1 MRINATRII
10 FSSDWHF
17 GVRSNNLEWFEISK
31 DYFENFFLPW
41 LDENIREGDV
51 FYCLGDVFDNRQTMN
66 LMVASYAIDLF
77 ERIAQRLPVYIIV
90 GNHDIY
96 RKNTNDISS
105 VDILRHIK
113 NVHVYKEPEVH
124 EFKKSRCLL
133 MPWRRDKEHEKE
145 TLAAH
150 KNIDWVFCHSE
161 VRGLRVN
168 PNPYVIHEGGNSVEI
183 YSGYKG
189 MYSGHIHYAQRNKN
203 VTFVG
208 NIFQMTRSDRNNPKG
223 VWTLE
228 PDTGVEGFYE
238 NTRSPKFLKY
248 SIESLYEKTIDE
260 LRKEFENNFVDIKVD
275 RATFSNYNVSLLL
288 NLLEG
293 SARSIQT
300 EVYESEEAESQT
312 LADEINDYDVINISK
327 RYIESSSYDDTL
339 KERLLSTVENLY
351 QKVNQE

>member
-1 MRINATRII
+1 MKIAAERII

-17 GVRSNNLEWFEISK
+17 GLRSNNLEWFEITK

-41 LDENIREGDV
+41 LDNNVKEGDI

-66 LMVASYAIDLF
+66 LMIASYAIDLF
-77 ERIAQRLPVYIIV
+77 ERIGRKLPVYIIV

-113 NVHVYKEPEVH
+113 NVTVYKEPEIH
-124 EFKKSRCLL
+124 EFKNSRCLL
-133 MPWRRDKEHEKE
+133 MPWRRDKDHEKE
-145 TLAAH
+145 TLDSY
-150 KNIDWVFCHSE
+150 KKIDYVFCHSE
-161 VRGLRVN
+161 VKGLRVN

-183 YSGYKG
+183 YRGYKG
-189 MYSGHIHYAQRNKN
+189 MYSGHIHYSQRNKN

-208 NIFQMTRSDRNNPKG
+208 NIFQMTRSDRNNTKG
-223 VWTLE
+223 IWTLE
-228 PDTGVEGFYE
+228 PNTGVETFIE
-238 NTRSPKFLKY
+238 NSYSPKFIKY
-248 SIESLYEKTIDE
+248 NIESLFDKTIEE
-260 LRKEFENNFVDIKVD
+260 LREEFKNNFIDIKVD

-300 EVYESEEAESQT
+300 EVYEGEDGEISNEE
-312 LADEINDYDVINISK
+312 EISNDYDIMNISK
-327 RYIESSSYDDTL
+327 RFIDSSNYDEKI
-339 KERLLSTVENLY
+339 KERLLTSVESLY

>member
-1 MRINATRII
+1 MKINADRII

-17 GVRSNNLEWFEISK
+17 GIRSNNLEWFEIAK

-41 LDENIREGDV
+41 LDENVKEGDV
-51 FYCLGDVFDNRQTMN
+51 FYCLGDVFDNRQTIN

-77 ERIAQRLPVYIIV
+77 ERISSKIPVYIIV

-113 NVHVYKEPEVH
+113 NITVYKEPEVH

-133 MPWRRDKEHEKE
+133 MPWRRDKDHEKE
-145 TLAAH
+145 TLESY
-150 KNIDWVFCHSE
+150 KKIDWVFCHSE

-168 PNPYVIHEGGNSVEI
+168 PNPYVLHESGNSVEI

-223 VWTLE
+223 IWTLE
-228 PDTGVEGFYE
+228 PDTGVEVFYE
-238 NTRSPKFLKY
+238 NNHSPKFLKY
-248 SIESLYEKTIDE
+248 SIESLFERTIDD
-260 LRKEFENNFVDIKVD
+260 LRLEFKNNFVDIKVD
-275 RATFSNYNVSLLL
+275 RSTFSNYNVSLLL

-300 EVYESEEAESQT
+300 EVYEREGEEAELEAEESS
-312 LADEINDYDVINISK
+312 DYDIMNISR
-327 RYIESSSYDDTL
+327 RYIDSSSFDEKT
-339 KERLLSTVENLY
+339 KERLLSTVEQLY

>member
-1 MRINATRII
+1 MANRII

-17 GVRSNNLEWFEISK
+17 GIRSNNLEWFEIAK

-41 LDENIREGDV
+41 LDDNVKEGDV

-77 ERIAQRLPVYIIV
+77 ERIGQRLPVYIIV

-96 RKNTNDISS
+96 RKNSNDISS

-113 NVHVYKEPEVH
+113 NVTVYKEPEVH
-124 EFKKSRCLL
+124 TFGKTKCLL

-145 TLAAH
+145 TLNSY
-150 KNIDWVFCHSE
+150 KKIDYVFCHSE

-183 YSGYKG
+183 YEGYKG
-189 MYSGHIHYAQRNKN
+189 MYSGHIHYSQRNKN

-208 NIFQMTRSDRNNPKG
+208 NIFQMTRSDRNNAKG
-223 VWTLE
+223 IWTLE
-228 PDTGVEGFYE
+228 PETGVETFVE
-238 NTRSPKFLKY
+238 NNHSPKFIKY
-248 SIESLYEKTIDE
+248 GIESLFEKTIDE
-260 LRKEFENNFVDIKVD
+260 LREEFKNNFIDIKVD

-300 EVYESEEAESQT
+300 EVFERDEDTENEIEEMS
-312 LADEINDYDVINISK
+312 NDYDIMNIS
-327 RYIESSSYDDTL
+327 RRFIDSSNYDEKI
-339 KERLLSTVENLY
+339 KERLLTSVESLY

>member
-1 MRINATRII
+1 MKVNADRII

-17 GVRSNNLEWFEISK
+17 GIRSNNLEWFEIAK

-41 LDENIREGDV
+41 LDENVKEGDV
-51 FYCLGDVFDNRQTMN
+51 FYCLGDVFDNRQTIN

-77 ERIAQRLPVYIIV
+77 ERIARRLPVYIIV

-105 VDILRHIK
+105 VDILRHIR
-113 NVHVYKEPEVH
+113 NVTVYKEPEVH

-145 TLAAH
+145 TLDSH
-150 KNIDWVFCHSE
+150 KKIDWVFCHSE

-168 PNPYVIHEGGNSVEI
+168 PNPYVVHEGGNSVEI
-183 YSGYKG
+183 YSSYKG
-189 MYSGHIHYAQRNKN
+189 MYSGHIHYSQRNKN

-223 VWTLE
+223 IWTLI
-228 PDTGVEGFYE
+228 PDTGVEEFHE
-238 NTRSPKFLKY
+238 NTHSPKFLKY
-248 SIESLYEKTIDE
+248 SIESLFEKTIEE
-260 LRKEFENNFVDIKVD
+260 LKEEFRNNFVDIKVD
-275 RATFSNYNVSLLL
+275 RSTFSNYNVSLLL

-300 EVYESEEAESQT
+300 EVYENESEDSEIAS
-312 LADEINDYDVINISK
+312 DEVNDYDIMNISR
-327 RYIESSSYDDTL
+327 RYIDSSSYDDRT
-339 KERLLSTVENLY
+339 KERLLSTVEQLY

>member
-1 MRINATRII
+1 MKIKANRII
-10 FSSDWHF
+10 FTSDWHF
-17 GVRSNNLEWFEISK
+17 GIRSNNLEWFEIAK

-41 LDENIREGDV
+41 LDQNVKEGDV

-77 ERIAQRLPVYIIV
+77 ERIGHRLPVYVIV

-105 VDILRHIK
+105 VDILRHIQ
-113 NVHVYKEPEVH
+113 NVTVYKEPEVH
-124 EFKKSRCLL
+124 EFKGSKCLL
-133 MPWRRDKEHEKE
+133 MPWRRDSQHEKE
-145 TLAAH
+145 TLESY
-150 KNIDWVFCHSE
+150 KGIDYVFCHSE

-168 PNPYVIHEGGNSVEI
+168 PNPYVLHEGGNSVETFEK
-183 YSGYKG
+183 YKG
-189 MYSGHIHYAQRNKN
+189 MYSGHIHYSQRTKN

-223 VWTLE
+223 IWTLE
-228 PDTGVEGFYE
+228 PDTGIE
-238 NTRSPKFLKY
+238 NFFENSYSPKFIKY
-248 SIESLYEKTIDE
+248 SIESLFDRSIEE
-260 LRKEFENNFVDIKVD
+260 LQEEFKNNFIDIKVD

-300 EVYESEEAESQT
+300 EVFENDSEEQGFD
-312 LADEINDYDVINISK
+312 DELSSDYDVMNISK
-327 RYIESSSYDDTL
+327 KYIEACSYDEKT
-339 KERLLSTVENLY
+339 KERLFKTVESLY

>member
-1 MRINATRII
+1 MKINADRII

-17 GVRSNNLEWFEISK
+17 GIRSNNLEWFEIAK

-41 LDENIREGDV
+41 LEDNAKEGDV
-51 FYCLGDVFDNRQTMN
+51 FYCLGDVFDNRQTIN

-77 ERIAQRLPVYIIV
+77 ERIARKVPVYIIV

-105 VDILRHIK
+105 VDILRHIQ
-113 NVHVYKEPEVH
+113 NVTVYKEPEVH

-145 TLAAH
+145 TLDSY
-150 KNIDWVFCHSE
+150 KKIDWVFCHSE
-161 VRGLRVN
+161 IKGLRVN
-168 PNPYVIHEGGNSVEI
+168 PNPYVLHESGNSVEI
-183 YSGYKG
+183 YRNYKG
-189 MYSGHIHYAQRNKN
+189 MYSGHIHYAQRNNN

-223 VWTLE
+223 IWTLE
-228 PDTGVEGFYE
+228 PDTGVEVFYE
-238 NTRSPKFLKY
+238 NDHSPKFLKY
-248 SIESLYEKTIDE
+248 TIESLFERTIDD
-260 LRKEFENNFVDIKVD
+260 LKSEFKKNFVDIKVD
-275 RATFSNYNVSLLL
+275 RSTFSNYNVSLLL

-300 EVYESEEAESQT
+300 EVYEREGEEVELEAEEAS
-312 LADEINDYDVINISK
+312 DYDIMNISK
-327 RYIESSSYDDTL
+327 RYIDSSSFDEKV
-339 KERLLSTVENLY
+339 KERLLSTVEQLY

>member
-1 MRINATRII
+1 MANRII

-17 GVRSNNLEWFEISK
+17 GIRSNNLEWFEIAK

-41 LDENIREGDV
+41 LDDNVKEGDV

-77 ERIAQRLPVYIIV
+77 ERIGQRLPVYIIV

-96 RKNTNDISS
+96 RKNSNDISS

-113 NVHVYKEPEVH
+113 NVTVYKEPEVH
-124 EFKKSRCLL
+124 TFGKTKCLL

-145 TLAAH
+145 TLNSY
-150 KNIDWVFCHSE
+150 KKIDYVFCHSE

-183 YSGYKG
+183 YEGYKG
-189 MYSGHIHYAQRNKN
+189 MYSGHIHYSQRNKN

-208 NIFQMTRSDRNNPKG
+208 NIFQMTRSDRNNSKG
-223 VWTLE
+223 IWTLE
-228 PDTGVEGFYE
+228 PEKGVETFVE
-238 NTRSPKFLKY
+238 NNHSPKFIKY
-248 SIESLYEKTIDE
+248 SIESLFEKTIDE
-260 LRKEFENNFVDIKVD
+260 LREEFKNNFIDIKVD
-275 RATFSNYNVSLLL
+275 RTTFSNYNVSLLL

-300 EVYESEEAESQT
+300 EVFERDEDSESEIEEMS
-312 LADEINDYDVINISK
+312 NDYDIMNIS
-327 RYIESSSYDDTL
+327 RRLIDSSNYDEKI
-339 KERLLSTVENLY
+339 KERLLTSVESLY

>member
-1 MRINATRII
+1 MKINAERII
-10 FSSDWHF
+10 FTSDWHF
-17 GVRSNNLEWFEISK
+17 GIRSNNLEWFEIAK

-41 LDENIREGDV
+41 LDKNVKDGDV

-77 ERIAQRLPVYIIV
+77 ERIGQRLPVYIIV

-113 NVHVYKEPEVH
+113 NVTVYKEPEVH
-124 EFKKSRCLL
+124 EFKNAKCLL
-133 MPWRRDKEHEKE
+133 MPWRRDKDHEKE
-145 TLAAH
+145 TLSSF
-150 KNIDWVFCHSE
+150 KKIDYVFCHSE
-161 VRGLRVN
+161 VRGLRTN
-168 PNPYVIHEGGNSVEI
+168 PNPYVLHEGGNSVEVF
-183 YSGYKG
+183 SDYKG
-189 MYSGHIHYAQRNKN
+189 MYSGHIHYSQRNKN

-223 VWTLE
+223 IWTLE
-228 PDTGVEGFYE
+228 PNTGVETFVE
-238 NTRSPKFLKY
+238 NDYSPKFVKHT
-248 SIESLYEKTIDE
+248 IESLFDKTIEE
-260 LRKEFENNFVDIKVD
+260 LREEFKNNFVDIKVD

-300 EVYESEEAESQT
+300 EVFEKDG
-312 LADEINDYDVINISK
+312 DEISSEDEMSSDYDIMNISK
-327 RYIESSSYDDTL
+327 KFIDTCSYDDKI
-339 KERLLSTVENLY
+339 KERLLTSIESLY